1 MIQKEGL
8 HKHMAQAIFL
18 EKGFYIENPTT
29 EFERALQKAPF
40 STLYEQGFSSE
51 TVETDVSIAYLFN
64 VAQEFVSALKND
76 GEIEVTRTF
85 QFPSETVYQSLMN
98 KAPFAIGHEFITVQW
113 LKNVHQELAMIFNE
127 EMSRFQGSVS
137 EYIQSKNKSL
147 IVAGRV
153 YFHLVES
160 KQDGFPFAFLATYA
174 TKNQDRVSHM
184 PLKNALTE
192 FNESSEMLS
201 LLSAVGRVADKSA
214 FISQLV
220 ESGEL
225 FSPLRFNEDE
235 AYQFLKETAL
245 YEEQGVICRIPDFWK
260 KERKTT
266 IKVTIGDTKPSR
278 VGMDALLAGR
288 PEIYLGEDRYSR
300 AEIEA
305 LLQQNEGL
313 AFLKGKWVEINHQ
326 KLQQLL
332 TTYDT
337 KENSEWTLFDALRQQ
352 QISEEEEQSLI
363 ETTNGQWLQTVFQ
376 QMTTPTQI
384 QQEQPAKSFQAD
396 LRPYQLVGYN
406 WLNFMQEQTFGALL
420 ADDMGLGKTVQIL
433 ALLDS
438 LRQEN
443 KRTLL
448 VIPASLLENWKK
460 EAARFAPHLRIQV
473 LHGKNNFIQ
482 DAEADLLITT
492 YGMVARM
499 EALKEER
506 FDLLILDEAQAIK
519 NPGTKQTKSIKA
531 LKARAKIAMTGT
543 PIENRLS
550 DLWSVFDFLNSGLL
564 GSKTE
569 FGKQIKKGTDYG
581 ALRQMISPFI
591 LRRLKTD
598 HRIISD
604 LPEKNEQKEYVSL
617 SKKQIAL
624 YKGLQRDIEKSMAA
638 TDGIQRKG
646 LVLAAISKFK
656 QICNHPDQYLGNQE
670 FKPKLSG
677 KFEALRDICE
687 TIRDKHEQV
696 LIFTQFKEMCE
707 PLNVFLA
714 EVFGQS
720 GLVLH
725 GGVPVKKR
733 GELVEQFNA
742 PDTYTPYM
750 VLSIKAGGVGLN
762 LTAANHVIHF
772 DRWWNPA
779 IENQATDRAFRI
791 GQEKNVFV
799 YKFVTSGTIEEKIDE
814 LLAEKTQLSNDLI
827 TETSGENWLTE
838 MSNDDLRNLFTLEV
852 DNG

>member
-1 MIQKEGL
+1 
-8 HKHMAQAIFL
+8 MAQAIFS
-18 EKGFYIENPTT
+18 EKGFYIENP
-29 EFERALQKAPF
+29 EVDYEYALKDAPF
-40 STLYEQGFSSE
+40 QTLYEQSFSTES
-51 TVETDVSIAYLFN
+51 VETDVSIAYLIN

-85 QFPSETVYQSLMN
+85 RFPSETVYQQLMN
-98 KAPFAIGHEFITVQW
+98 KAPFVTGYEFITVQW
-113 LKNVHQELAMIFNE
+113 LKDVHQELAAIFSE
-127 EMSRFQGSVS
+127 ELSHLQSSVS
-137 EYIQSKNKSL
+137 EYIQSKNRSL

-160 KQDGFPFAFLATYA
+160 KQEGFPFAFLATYA
-174 TKNQDRVSHM
+174 TKYQDKVSHM
-184 PLKNALTE
+184 PLKNALAE
-192 FNESSEMLS
+192 FNDSSEMLS
-201 LLSAVGRVADKSA
+201 LLSAVGRVANESV

-225 FSPLRFNEDE
+225 FSPLRFNENE
-235 AYQFLKETAL
+235 AYQFLKETPL

-266 IKVTIGDTKPSR
+266 IKVTIGDTKPSSI
-278 VGMDALLAGR
+278 GIEALLEGK
-288 PEIYLGEDRYSR
+288 PEIYLGEERYSK
-300 AEIEA
+300 AEIED
-305 LLQQNEGL
+305 LLHQNEGL
-313 AFLKGKWVEINHQ
+313 AFLKGKWVEINHE

-352 QISEEEEQSLI
+352 QLSDAEENDSLI

-376 QMTTPTQI
+376 QMITPTQI
-384 QQEQPAKSFQAD
+384 KQEQPAKSFQAS

-443 KRTLL
+443 KRALL
-448 VIPASLLENWKK
+448 VIPASLLETWKK
-460 EAARFAPHLRIQV
+460 EAARFAPHLQIQI
-473 LHGKNNFIQ
+473 LHGKNTFVQ
-482 DAEADLLITT
+482 DVEADLFITT

-499 EALKEER
+499 EALKEEQ

-531 LKARAKIAMTGT
+531 LQANAKIAMTGT

-564 GSKTE
+564 GSKAE
-569 FGKQIKKGTDYG
+569 FAKQIKKGTDYG

-598 HRIISD
+598 RRIISD

-624 YKGLQRDIEKSMAA
+624 YKGLQRDIEKSMAE
-638 TDGIQRKG
+638 TEGIQRKG

-677 KFEALRDICE
+677 KFEALQSICE

-733 GELVEQFNA
+733 GELVDQFND

-779 IENQATDRAFRI
+779 VENQATDRAFRI

-814 LLAEKTQLSNDLI
+814 LLTEKTQLSNDLI

-852 DNG
+852 NDK

>member
-1 MIQKEGL
+1 M
-8 HKHMAQAIFL
+8 
-18 EKGFYIENPTT
+18 
-29 EFERALQKAPF
+29 
-40 STLYEQGFSSE
+40 
-51 TVETDVSIAYLFN
+51 
-64 VAQEFVSALKND
+64 
-76 GEIEVTRTF
+76 
-85 QFPSETVYQSLMN
+85 
-98 KAPFAIGHEFITVQW
+98 
-113 LKNVHQELAMIFNE
+113 
-127 EMSRFQGSVS
+127 
-137 EYIQSKNKSL
+137 
-147 IVAGRV
+147 
-153 YFHLVES
+153 
-160 KQDGFPFAFLATYA
+160 
-174 TKNQDRVSHM
+174 
-184 PLKNALTE
+184 
-192 FNESSEMLS
+192 
-201 LLSAVGRVADKSA
+201 
-214 FISQLV
+214 
-220 ESGEL
+220 
-225 FSPLRFNEDE
+225 
-235 AYQFLKETAL
+235 
-245 YEEQGVICRIPDFWK
+245 
-260 KERKTT
+260 
-266 IKVTIGDTKPSR
+266 TIGDTKPSSI
-278 VGMDALLAGR
+278 GIEALLEGK
-288 PEIYLGEDRYSR
+288 PEIYLGEERYSK
-300 AEIEA
+300 AEIED
-305 LLQQNEGL
+305 LLHQNEGL
-313 AFLKGKWVEINHQ
+313 AFLKGKWVEINHE

-352 QISEEEEQSLI
+352 QLSDAEENDSLI

-376 QMTTPTQI
+376 QMITPTQI
-384 QQEQPAKSFQAD
+384 KQEQPAKSFQAS

-443 KRTLL
+443 KRALL

-460 EAARFAPHLRIQV
+460 EAARFAPHLQIQI
-473 LHGKNNFIQ
+473 LHGKNTFVQ
-482 DAEADLLITT
+482 DVEADLFITT

-499 EALKEER
+499 EALKEEQ

-531 LKARAKIAMTGT
+531 LQANAKIAMTGT

-564 GSKTE
+564 GSKAE
-569 FGKQIKKGTDYG
+569 FAKQIKKGTDYG

-598 HRIISD
+598 RRIISD

-624 YKGLQRDIEKSMAA
+624 YKGLQRDIEKSMAE
-638 TDGIQRKG
+638 TEGIQRKG

-677 KFEALRDICE
+677 KFEALQSICE

-733 GELVEQFNA
+733 GELVDQFND

-779 IENQATDRAFRI
+779 VENQATDRAFRI

-814 LLAEKTQLSNDLI
+814 LLTEKTQLSNDLI

-852 DNG
+852 NDK